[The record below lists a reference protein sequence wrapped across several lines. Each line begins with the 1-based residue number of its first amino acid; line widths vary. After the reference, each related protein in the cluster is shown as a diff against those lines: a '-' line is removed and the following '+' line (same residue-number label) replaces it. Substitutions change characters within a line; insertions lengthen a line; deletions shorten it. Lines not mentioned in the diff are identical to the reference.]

1 MPIPDL
7 SNKPGPGRPGW
18 GPIGSYDFQFEVT
31 GAVTIKAN
39 AAAAGDFRVS
49 WPNGTTNTYSG
60 DNASIAAPDATAGIV
75 SINNED
81 LDDTYADE
89 FAIVSGQTNVTKV
102 ISWGQNPWTN
112 LSSAFLNCTNLT
124 DISTTS
130 LITGSGCVLSSA
142 FKSCTSLTDV
152 DISSWDMT
160 NPAIID
166 EMFRLCTGLEVFQ
179 ATNLSV
185 NGGSRWWLRETGT
198 AVTDG
203 CEYRFNGLNIT
214 STAFGA
220 SNMTQWWLGM
230 KINPASSFANISWP
244 SIAHAGINFQSSSIT
259 GVNSTL
265 DCSGW
270 TNYNSSVF
278 PSFQSLTATEGGTS
292 NMKIDI
298 TNLNVSTVVSFNR
311 SFMASNVSEIVGLG
325 GLGATNSATNM
336 EYAFLNAN
344 YIKFDNHN
352 LSSDFINSF
361 NLGSSNFIQ
370 TFQACG
376 NAYSIQDAGVPPSL
390 HSLDLS
396 SATALASVF
405 NGAKF
410 SSAPDF
416 SNVTMSPT
424 AAYNFTSTFSS
435 MQVNDNSNVNSLF
448 SKTFKVSSFSST
460 FQNSALPSIII
471 GNGVDFSPCTTMTR
485 MFQQTSSSTNIEL
498 PTNMDLGNLTGVN
511 SFQYFILFGSTLST
525 CQVDNFIR
533 RLHATALTN
542 GLAID
547 FEDGALTESPAIV
560 QSLKDELVSN
570 GWSITTNTTDA
581 TLPFAYPSYSFDSEV
596 TQSVTPTTVPTGG
609 VFSSTDPGV
618 TVNASTG
625 AVSWANTFMGTPT
638 IRCTYTNGCYNE
650 VQMSMLITTDNN
662 YSMLFDGTSSYF
674 DTTSSTVGQL
684 QVMSVSAW
692 FKETQNAATN
702 TTLVANNGSTNKGW
716 AIWIDG
722 TKIRWQV
729 ADGTGSLSWTE
740 TVLQNFRTYA
750 PLNQWNHICCTFDG
764 SYSKIYINGVLRE
777 TWAATPTPYVVDYS
791 GNVGNLII
799 GRRSYSNAGFFRGR
813 IDEVGVFPRALTPAQ
828 IKLIYD
834 ANSTNTSIKLSNLPG
849 GAPVAW
855 YRMGD

>member
-834 ANSTNTSIKLSNLPG
+834 ANSTNKSIKLSSLPG